1 MQDAENK
8 TARHTAGPWQI
19 EFSKPMDITCN
30 IHRVFDKDRFPTAF
44 VPAWDAAKSGEMIY
58 GTDEAKA
65 NARLIAAAPD
75 LLDALKLAEG
85 HLEEMRQDARWHPVA
100 HCPVLDRVRRV
111 IAQAEDKADV

>member
-1 MQDAENK
+1 MTDAK
-8 TARHTAGPWQI
+8 QTTARHTAGPWQI
-19 EFSKPMDITCN
+19 EFSKSMDITGN

-44 VPAWDAAKSGEMIY
+44 VPAWDAAKPGEID

-85 HLEEMRQDARWHPVA
+85 HLEEMRQDARWHPVS
-100 HCPVLDRVRRV
+100 HCPVLDRVRQV
-111 IAQAEDKADV
+111 IAQAEGKI